1 MEIKNIIVA
10 VCFVGMTCHVSA
22 EDFVKNGSV
31 NFTQTFYG
39 NAGSYKTAT
48 SHPSITIDYNFA
60 PKWNIQFEWDR
71 TWNMYNYTGAPNQQD
86 NSYSAPKLTLT
97 NNYGTL
103 GHSKVNW
110 STSLAAKYE
119 NDYDHIDQTFI
130 LAQTSFDFSDYI
142 PKKKYINITQLSL
155 VPMYY
160 YGWNST
166 GPSGHTNSAVLSLQT
181 NTQFTS
187 DLSWVFNAYGIRSW
201 NQGNSFVTNI
211 NDKSETAN
219 YFMIISYL
227 NYGKEIYKFNDKASL
242 DFNFVTGFDPWI
254 SSNKQTTVEPFL
266 VGEEMYEWLSP
277 TVLNGTYHNT
287 FTFFALPQIE
297 LNYALS
303 KNLSLNFF
311 VQTKYSNQVW
321 GDSEKGWKF
330 QPQGGF
336 SITHDF

>member
-1 MEIKNIIVA
+1 MEIRNIIVVA
-10 VCFVGMTCHVSA
+10 CFLGLTCDVSA
-22 EDFVKNGSV
+22 EDFVRNGSI

-48 SHPSITIDYNFA
+48 SHPSLSINYNLT
-60 PKWNIQFEWDR
+60 PKWNVLFEWDR

-86 NSYSAPKLTLT
+86 NSYSAPELTLT
-97 NNYGTL
+97 NTYGAL

-110 STSLAAKYE
+110 STTLSAKYE
-119 NDYDHIDQTFI
+119 DDYDNIDQAFI
-130 LAQTSFDFSDYI
+130 MAQTSFDFSSYI
-142 PKKKYINITQLSL
+142 PKKKYLNITQLAL

-181 NTQFTS
+181 NTQFTA
-187 DLSWVFNAYGIRSW
+187 DLSWMFNAYGIRSW
-201 NQGNSFVTNI
+201 NRGNSFLTNSD
-211 NDKSETAN
+211 DKSETAN

-227 NYGKEIYKFNDKASL
+227 NYGKKIYNFNDKASL
-242 DFNFVTGFDPWI
+242 DFNFVTGFDPWV

-277 TVLNGTYHNT
+277 TVFNGTYHNT
-287 FTFFALPQIE
+287 FTFFVLPQIK
-297 LNYALS
+297 LNYTVS
-303 KNLSLNFF
+303 KNSSFNFF

-321 GDSEKGWKF
+321 GNSEKGWTF

-336 SITHDF
+336 GITHNF